1 MSLRFVQAVALG
13 LALLAGCANHPA
25 SHGEAPSNEAVMA
38 LLGTVRALHHEAD
51 VFEGAGDFE
60 RATGAVRRILAL
72 EYPRNMAEA
81 EDLRA
86 DAYGRLAELALRRAA
101 PDEALSLADTGL
113 RDTRRES
120 VLRARLMMVRGQSLG
135 ALADRAH
142 AAADEDGAR
151 QMRERAVEALEG
163 SIALNQRLLQRLADG
178 GAP

>member
-1 MSLRFVQAVALG
+1 MSRRFLAVVTCG
-13 LALLAGCANHPA
+13 LALLGGCAAQTPTHR
-25 SHGEAPSNEAVMA
+25 EAPSNEAVMA

-60 RATGAVRRILAL
+60 RAGAAVRRILAL
-72 EYPRNMAEA
+72 EFPRNMAES

-86 DAYGRLAELALRRAA
+86 DAYGRLAELALRRAT
-101 PDEALSLADTGL
+101 PDEALALADTGL
-113 RDTRRES
+113 RDTHRES
-120 VLRARLMMVRGQSLG
+120 VLRGRLMMVRGQSLG

-142 AAADEDGAR
+142 AATDEVGAR
-151 QMRERAVEALEG
+151 RLRDQAIEALEA

>member
-1 MSLRFVQAVALG
+1 MTRRLVAAAA
-13 LALLAGCANHPA
+13 LALCLLGGSSMDGAR
-25 SHGEAPSNEAVMA
+25 HGPAPSNEAVMA
-38 LLGTVRALHHEAD
+38 VLGTVRALHHEAD

-72 EYPRNMAEA
+72 DFPRNMAEA

-101 PDEALSLADTGL
+101 PDEALALADTGL
-113 RDTRRES
+113 RDTRREG

-142 AAADEDGAR
+142 AAGDEPGASR
-151 QMRERAVEALEG
+151 FRSQALEALEA
-163 SIALNQRLLQRLADG
+163 SIALNQRLLRRLADG
-178 GAP
+178 GAL

>member
-1 MSLRFVQAVALG
+1 MSLRFLQAVALG
-13 LALLAGCANHPA
+13 VALLSGCANQPTGG
-25 SHGEAPSNEAVMA
+25 GEAPSNEAVMA
-38 LLGTVRALHHEAD
+38 VLGTVRALHHEAD
-51 VFEGAGDFE
+51 VFESAGDFE
-60 RATGAVRRILAL
+60 RASDAVRRILAL
-72 EYPRNMAEA
+72 QYPRNMAEA

-142 AAADEDGAR
+142 AAADEPGAR
-151 QMRERAVEALEG
+151 RLREQAVEALEA
-163 SIALNQRLLQRLADG
+163 SIALNQRLLRRLADG

>member
-1 MSLRFVQAVALG
+1 MIRRTLAGLAVGVALLG
-13 LALLAGCANHPA
+13 GCAQP
-25 SHGEAPSNEAVMA
+25 GPTRGTAPSNEAVMA

-51 VFEGAGDFE
+51 VFEGAGEFE
-60 RATGAVRRILAL
+60 RATSVVRRILSL
-72 EYPRNMAEA
+72 DFPSNMAEA

-113 RDTRRES
+113 RDTRREG
-120 VLRARLMMVRGQSLG
+120 VLRGRLMMVRGQSLG

-142 AAADEDGAR
+142 AAADEPAAR
-151 QMRERAVEALEG
+151 RYREQAVEALEA
-163 SIALNQRLLQRLADG
+163 SIALNQRILQRLADG

>member
-1 MSLRFVQAVALG
+1 MRVRFVHAVALAV
-13 LALLAGCANHPA
+13 ALLAGCANHPA
-25 SHGEAPSNEAVMA
+25 GRGEAPSNEAVMA

-101 PDEALSLADTGL
+101 PDEALSLSDTGL
-113 RDTRRES
+113 RDTRREG

-151 QMRERAVEALEG
+151 RMREQAVEALEA
-163 SIALNQRLLQRLADG
+163 SIALNQRLLRRLADG

>member
-1 MSLRFVQAVALG
+1 MTRRTLGAALVLLG
-13 LALLAGCANHPA
+13 LVAGCAGMEAP
-25 SHGEAPSNEAVMA
+25 HGPPPSNEAVMA
-38 LLGTVRALHHEAD
+38 VLGTVRALHHEAD

-72 EYPRNMAEA
+72 EFPRNMAEA

-113 RDTRRES
+113 RDTRREG

-135 ALADRAH
+135 ALADRSHAGGDD
-142 AAADEDGAR
+142 AAAAR
-151 QMRERAVEALEG
+151 YRQQALDALEG
-163 SIALNQRLLQRLADG
+163 SIALNQRLLRRLADG

>member
-1 MSLRFVQAVALG
+1 MIHRLGAVVAIAM
-13 LALLAGCANHPA
+13 ALLLGCANRA
-25 SHGEAPSNEAVMA
+25 SSPGGTPSNEAVMA

-51 VFEGAGDFE
+51 VFEVAGDFE

-72 EYPRNMAEA
+72 EFPRNMAEA

-113 RDTRRES
+113 RDTHRES
-120 VLRARLMMVRGQSLG
+120 VLRGRLMMVRGQSLG

-142 AAADEDGAR
+142 AATDEVGAR
-151 QMRERAVEALEG
+151 RLRDQAVEALEA
-163 SIALNQRLLQRLADG
+163 SIALNQRLLRRLADG

>member
-1 MSLRFVQAVALG
+1 MIRALAAAVALG
-13 LALLAGCANHPA
+13 AALLTGCAAQPA
-25 SHGEAPSNEAVMA
+25 DRGVAPSNEAVMA
-38 LLGTVRALHHEAD
+38 MLGTVRALHHEAD

-60 RATGAVRRILAL
+60 RATGAVRRVLAL
-72 EYPRNMAEA
+72 DFPRNMAEA

-113 RDTRRES
+113 RDTRREG
-120 VLRARLMMVRGQSLG
+120 VLRGRLMMVRGQSLG

-142 AAADEDGAR
+142 AASDEVAAGR
-151 QMRERAVEALEG
+151 LREQAVEALEA
-163 SIALNQRLLQRLADG
+163 SITLNQRLLRRLADG